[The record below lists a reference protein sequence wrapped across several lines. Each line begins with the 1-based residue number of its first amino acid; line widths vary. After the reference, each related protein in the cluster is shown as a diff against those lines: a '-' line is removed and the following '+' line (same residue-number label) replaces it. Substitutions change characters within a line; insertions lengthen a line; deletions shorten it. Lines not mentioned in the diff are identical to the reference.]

1 MREDEQSELRNFAA
15 RRKRDY
21 LGKGTV
27 HPVPHP
33 NIKCSQVSLYLL
45 VIKDHEIC
53 PPKNDEKL
61 NFNSK
66 LSFQLIEKIWLSTL
80 MIEKAK

>member
-45 VIKDHEIC
+45 VIKNQQIC
-53 PPKNDEKL
+53 PPENYEKL
-61 NFNSK
+61 KFK
-66 LSFQLIEKIWLSTL
+66 LSFQMIEKIWLSTL

>member
-45 VIKDHEIC
+45 VIKNQQIC
-53 PPKNDEKL
+53 PPENDEKL
-61 NFNSK
+61 KFK